1 MTLTTMTPTRN
12 VLLIDDD
19 NIFNFL
25 NKEIMKMENF
35 AGTVNSNSSAAN
47 ALKTLGSLCDAGG
60 KDFPDM
66 IFLDINMPRM
76 DGWEFLDEYEKLPQ
90 KMLDKCKVFMLTSSI
105 DPGDMERSKKYK
117 CVKDFFSKP
126 LSTEILESIAN

>member
-1 MTLTTMTPTRN
+1 MAATRN
-12 VLLIDDD
+12 ILLIDDD
-19 NIFNFL
+19 NIFNFI
-25 NKEIMKMENF
+25 NKEIMEMENF
-35 AGTVNSNSSAAN
+35 AVTVNSNSSADA
-47 ALKTLGSLCDAGG
+47 ALKKLTILCEAGG

-66 IFLDINMPRM
+66 IFLDINMPKM

-90 KMLDKCKVFMLTSSI
+90 KILDKCKVFMLTSSI

-126 LSTEILESIAN
+126 LSTEILASIAS